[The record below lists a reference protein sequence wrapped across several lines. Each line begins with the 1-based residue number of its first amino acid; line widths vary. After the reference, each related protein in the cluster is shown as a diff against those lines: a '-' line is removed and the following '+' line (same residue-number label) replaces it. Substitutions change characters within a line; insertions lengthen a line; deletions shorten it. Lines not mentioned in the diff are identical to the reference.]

1 MIFWLKQIQ
10 CKCDTFFT
18 VCRIYILIIFCSTTS
33 QSLKTE
39 IFNSPNELQGDAQPV
54 VENNSLNHLEESSFV
69 EKQQIVHSL
78 NEKPSVDLSGGKV
91 SFGTASSTVPST
103 SQTNS
108 IRVTCSWADCTYQAV
123 GKLQLMEHISSV
135 HI

>member
-1 MIFWLKQIQ
+1 MF
-10 CKCDTFFT
+10 
-18 VCRIYILIIFCSTTS
+18 IIFCSTTS

-54 VENNSLNHLEESSFV
+54 VENNLLNHPGESSFV
-69 EKQQIVHSL
+69 EKQQIAHSL
-78 NEKPSVDLSGGKV
+78 KDKPSVDLSGGKV
-91 SFGTASSTVPST
+91 SSYGTSSSTVPST
-103 SQTNS
+103 SHTNS

-123 GKLQLMEHISSV
+123 GKLQLMEHISTV